1 MGAVLLA
8 AAPLT
13 LALLCAA
20 PEFASVDPDPTGADM
35 LRFFGNRVLPNEVY
49 LAVLALPDDAPPTV
63 ETAAQVE
70 GALREF
76 LRKSG
81 YELAT
86 VTARLNGKRIDVVMN
101 EGRLEKVVYR
111 GRFTLKTLRFQL
123 ALELPHNVFNR
134 PALERR
140 ISELAAELALPNV
153 WFELVPSAEVKHSG
167 PQLEQVPAF
176 RGVELLHAREPFE
189 LHLFFA
195 ENEWDTGVNA
205 DLRTGYIDGLEVG
218 INYQGSDGVLPD
230 DRWRVAASGG
240 AGLRERIGSGAIYP
254 AFSRAFA
261 EGKWFS
267 PPVFHNVRP
276 FLWLQGDLVG
286 RQRKDQLLE
295 DYFLANAAASLHLE
309 LEATEGL
316 RLSLGGGWE
325 WRRFFSPSPSSGDVT
340 VVRTIL
346 DEDGVDRMR
355 AFVLAGVDLV
365 LDSGATRW
373 DRRHALNVEA
383 RQYLGLS
390 DPEYTQA
397 AFRYQKVTAFGW
409 HDLWVRARGK
419 LLRGKGVSFYNEEPV
434 GEYLHGRLGTEF
446 VDKIANLNLEFRFSV
461 TRDLFKVSV
470 FHDLAVFGELNRD
483 TVPAKERVR
492 VADSFGLGLHTL
504 IEGILQLD
512 IYVAFGF
519 RTGGQI
525 TPPVASALLLKV
537 F

>member
-1 MGAVLLA
+1 MNSVLLA
-8 AAPLT
+8 VAPLT

-20 PEFASVDPDPTGADM
+20 PEIAPVDPDPTGADM
-35 LRFFGNRVLPNEVY
+35 LRFYGNRVLPNEVY
-49 LAVLALPDDAPPTV
+49 LAVLALPDDAPPSV

-70 GALREF
+70 RRLREF
-76 LRKSG
+76 LLASG
-81 YELAT
+81 YELST
-86 VTARLNGKRIDVVMN
+86 VTARVNDKHVDVMLN
-101 EGRLEKVVYR
+101 EGRLEKIVYR

-123 ALELPHNVFNR
+123 ALEMPHEIFNR

-140 ISELAAELALPNV
+140 IRELAEEIGLPNV
-153 WFELVPSAEVKHSG
+153 WFELVPSANVKHTG

-205 DLRTGYIDGLEVG
+205 DLRTGYIDGIEVG
-218 INYQGSDGVLPD
+218 VNYQGSDGLLAD
-230 DRWRVAASGG
+230 DRWRVAASAG
-240 AGLRERIGSGAIYP
+240 AGLRERIDGGAIYP

-267 PPVFHNVRP
+267 PPVIGKVRP

-286 RQRKDQLLE
+286 RQRRDQQLE
-295 DYFLANAAASLHLE
+295 GYFLASSAASLHLE

-325 WRRFFSPSPSSGDVT
+325 WRRFFDPTPASGNVA
-340 VVRTIL
+340 VVSTIL
-346 DEDGVDRMR
+346 DEDGIDRMR
-355 AFVLAGVDLV
+355 AFVLAGADLV
-365 LDSGATRW
+365 LDSGNTRW
-373 DRRHALNVEA
+373 DRRHALTVEA
-383 RQYLGLS
+383 RQYLGLN

-397 AFRYQKVTAFGW
+397 GYRYQKVTAFGW
-409 HDLWVRARGK
+409 HDLWVRSRGK

-470 FHDLAVFGELNRD
+470 FHDLAVFGELNRE

-504 IEGILQLD
+504 IEGIVQLD

-519 RTGGQI
+519 RSGGEI